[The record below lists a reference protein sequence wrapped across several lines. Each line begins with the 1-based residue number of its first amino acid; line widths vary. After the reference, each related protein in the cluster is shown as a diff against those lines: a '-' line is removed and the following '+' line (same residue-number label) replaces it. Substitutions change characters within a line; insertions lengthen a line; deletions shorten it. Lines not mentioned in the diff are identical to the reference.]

1 MSQEQWQLPELTQRQ
16 EEILSLIITTYSDNP
31 EPVSSKQL
39 VESHSLSVSSAT
51 VRNEMAYLEDM
62 GYIVAPHT
70 SAGRIPTAQGYR
82 YFVKQLLNTSK
93 LARIEQDYITEKFS
107 KLPIAVEQW
116 LKQAATV
123 LSRTVNTAALVTP
136 PLKETNQF
144 KHIELIS
151 IQGRLALLVL
161 VLDGGSVHQRML
173 NLAEPLPQQKLSEA
187 AEHINSLCTGLN
199 ANQVRMKSIQLP
211 ILEREVTELAAELIE
226 RASTNQIR
234 TIYRDGLSEIID
246 SFPDNEGA
254 QQVIRVFEKRAFLD
268 MILSEILS
276 PLLEGEDIQVII
288 AGDERWSEINQ
299 LGMVFSRYGLPG
311 QFSGTLGVLGP
322 THINYGRAISTVRYV
337 SSVMTDMLVALY
349 NDEAQPLP
357 PTIASRT
364 TDSTTNNTG

>member
-16 EEILSLIITTYSDNP
+16 EEILSLIITTYSNTP

-39 VESHSLSVSSAT
+39 VESHALSISSAT
-51 VRNEMAYLEDM
+51 VRNEMAYLEEM
-62 GYIVAPHT
+62 GYITAPYT
-70 SAGRIPTAQGYR
+70 SAGRVPTARGYR

-93 LARIEQDYITEKFS
+93 LAKIEEEYITDKFS

-123 LSRTVNTAALVTP
+123 LSRTVNTASLVTP

-187 AEHINSLCTGLN
+187 ADHINSLCNGLN
-199 ANQVRMKSIQLP
+199 ANQVRMKSIHMP

-234 TIYRDGLSEIID
+234 TIYRDGLSEILD
-246 SFPDNEGA
+246 NFPDNEGA
-254 QQVIRVFEKRAFLD
+254 QQVLRVFEKRAFLD

-276 PLLEGEDIQVII
+276 PLLAGEDIQVII

-299 LGMVFSRYGLPG
+299 LGMVFSRYGIPG

-322 THINYGRAISTVRYV
+322 THINYGRAISAVRYV
-337 SSVMTDMLVALY
+337 SGVMTDMLVDLY
-349 NDEAQPLP
+349 DDTTEQLP
-357 PTIASRT
+357 PPLDVDKADSAS
-364 TDSTTNNTG
+364 DKP